1 MNYSIIRYIMGWV
14 LKFEAAFLCLP
25 ALVGFLYH
33 ETDDG
38 ISYFITACLC
48 LILGF
53 LCTHRKPKNH
63 SLYTKEGFVIVA
75 LCWIVMSL
83 FGALPFVL
91 SGDIP
96 SYVDALFETVSGF
109 TTTGASILSDVE
121 ALSHANLF
129 WRSFSH
135 WIGGMGVFVFILAI
149 TPLLG
154 GSTMTL
160 MKAESPGPSVD
171 KLVPKLKDTST
182 ILYGI
187 YIFLTVL
194 LILLLILFKMP
205 VFEALCTAF
214 GTTGTGGF
222 GIKAD
227 SMAGYSPAIQ
237 NTVTI
242 FMIISGINYSV
253 YFLLLRRKFKQAFSL
268 EEVWWYLGII
278 AVSGGIIFL
287 NIRDMFATTG
297 EGLRHTF
304 FQIGSIITTTGF
316 ATTDFDL
323 WPSLAKSCLILLMF
337 IGACAGSTGGGIKV
351 SRILILVKSIRE
363 ELAYI
368 AHPKQ
373 VTRIRLNGHVVSRD
387 VVRSANAFMVIYVVL
402 MALSVLLISIDG
414 KSFTTNV
421 TAVIATLNN
430 IGPGLELVGPN
441 GNFGFFSSF
450 SKLVLIF
457 DMLAGRLEL
466 LPMLVLFTPS
476 CWKRH

>member
-1 MNYSIIRYIMGWV
+1 MNYSIIRYITGWV

-25 ALVGFLYH
+25 AVVGILYR
-33 ETDDG
+33 ETDW
-38 ISYFITACLC
+38 ISYLITAFLC
-48 LILGF
+48 LILGIA
-53 LCTHRKPKNH
+53 LTIKKPQSR
-63 SLYTKEGFVIVA
+63 SLYTREGFVIVA
-75 LCWIVMSL
+75 LCWTVMSL
-83 FGALPFVL
+83 FGAIPFVL
-91 SGDIP
+91 TGDIP
-96 SYVDALFETVSGF
+96 SYIDALFETISGF
-109 TTTGASILSDVE
+109 TTTGASILTDVE
-121 ALSHANLF
+121 ALSHANMF
-129 WRSFSH
+129 WRSFTH

-187 YIFLTVL
+187 YFFLTVL
-194 LILLLILFKMP
+194 LIVILVLFKMP

-222 GIKAD
+222 GIKND

-242 FMIISGINYSV
+242 FMILSGINYSM
-253 YFLLLRRKFKQAFSL
+253 FFIIIQRKWKQVFSF

-278 AVSGGIIFL
+278 AAAGGIIFF
-287 NIRDMFATTG
+287 NIRDMYLTTG

-316 ATTDFDL
+316 STVDFNL
-323 WPSLAKSCLILLMF
+323 WPELSKSLLALLMF
-337 IGACAGSTGGGIKV
+337 VGACAGSTGGGIKV
-351 SRILILVKSIRE
+351 SRILILCKSIRK
-363 ELAYI
+363 ELASI

-373 VTRIRLNGHVVSRD
+373 ISKIRLNGHTVSEE
-387 VVRSANAFMVIYVVL
+387 VIRSTNAYMAIYFVML
-402 MALSVLLISIDG
+402 AMSVLVLSIDG
-414 KSFTTNV
+414 HDFTTNV
-421 TAVIATLNN
+421 TAVIASINN
-430 IGPGLELVGPN
+430 IGPGLESVGPL
-441 GNFGFFSSF
+441 GNYSFFSPF
-450 SKLVLIF
+450 GKIVLIF

-466 LPMLVLFTPS
+466 LPMLVLFSPA
-476 CWKRH
+476 CWRKR